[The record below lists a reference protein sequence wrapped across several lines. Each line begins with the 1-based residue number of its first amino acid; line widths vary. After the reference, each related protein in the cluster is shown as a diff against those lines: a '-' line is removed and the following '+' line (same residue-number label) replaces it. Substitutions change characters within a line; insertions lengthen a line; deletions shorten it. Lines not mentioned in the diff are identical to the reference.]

1 MQRLCFLYFEFNRFS
16 IKNSR
21 SSVLGT
27 PAIFVFRYDVLY
39 LHSSLFNYIV
49 LYFASYRVLQR
60 FGLLFFRMFSGILA
74 CHCFECFAVFWFII
88 FLCFVAFWLFISLF
102 ASIVFFRNKRNPV
115 THCVF
120 LNDRKIIFV

>member
-39 LHSSLFNYIV
+39 LHIV

-60 FGLLFFRMFSGILA
+60 FGLLFFRVFCGILS
-74 CHCFECFAVFWFII
+74 CH
-88 FLCFVAFWLFISLF
+88 
-102 ASIVFFRNKRNPV
+102 FF
-115 THCVF
+115 
-120 LNDRKIIFV
+120 